1 MMRMASLRV
10 RESALAIVL
19 AATLAVA
26 CSRSEPAPVPT
37 AEVPVPTPASFPLEE
52 PSASPPPPTPS
63 PTATATAAPGA
74 TQPAAT
80 ATPTVTPIPS
90 APSPT
95 PVGPAAPTPTVA
107 PPTPSPTVEPTA
119 VAQETPTP
127 TALPT
132 VGPSPTPEPPAGVG
146 VYLSTQATSV
156 GQGESFV
163 VTVEVEPVGLT
174 VTGVQVTVGFQ
185 TELMSVDSLEIGDL
199 LGSEAII
206 GQQITDSTVG
216 EIRFA
221 AATTQDGTIVGAP
234 SLVHI
239 NGTALQPFDLG
250 GDTFTVQ
257 EALAIDEV
265 FQLVQDVA
273 ILDWR

>member
-1 MMRMASLRV
+1 MQRANLRV
-10 RESALAIVL
+10 RESTIAIVL
-19 AATLAVA
+19 AVTLAVA
-26 CSRSEPAPVPT
+26 CSRSEPTPVPT
-37 AEVPVPTPASFPLEE
+37 EEVPVATPAAFPLAE
-52 PSASPPPPTPS
+52 PSASPSPPTPS
-63 PTATATAAPGA
+63 PTATAVGVAP
-74 TQPAAT
+74 QPAAT
-80 ATPTVTPIPS
+80 ATPTVTPS
-90 APSPT
+90 VPSPT
-95 PVGPAAPTPTVA
+95 PVGPAALTRTA
-107 PPTPSPTVEPTA
+107 TPPTPSPTVEPTA
-119 VAQETPTP
+119 VAQQTP
-127 TALPT
+127 TATAVPT
-132 VGPSPTPEPPAGVG
+132 VGPSPTPEPPAGVS

-216 EIRFA
+216 EIRLA
-221 AATTQDGTIVGAP
+221 AATTQDGEIVGAH

-239 NGTALQPFDLG
+239 NATALQPFDLG

-257 EALAIDEV
+257 EALAIDEA
-265 FQLVQDVA
+265 FELVQDVA
-273 ILDWR
+273 IRDWR